1 MLRELK
7 MYYEIII
14 YSTVSTQF
22 IGCIYEYITKREGS
36 IISHVLSSQHCV
48 IDTSKGSIKSLEI
61 LSSNRDISNMICV
74 DSNLIN
80 YCLHSE
86 NAIPISQ
93 YDGTTSGNEEMS
105 TLLATLKEIGEC
117 QNVNFVSLM
126 KSLKL

>member
-1 MLRELK
+1 

-22 IGCIYEYITKREGS
+22 MGCIYDFITKREGT

-48 IDTSKGSIKSLEI
+48 LDTSKGSIKSLEI
-61 LSSNRDISNMICV
+61 LNSNREINNMICI

-86 NAIPISQ
+86 NAIPISR
-93 YDGTTSGNEEMS
+93 YDGTTSGNEEMVS
-105 TLLATLKEIGEC
+105 LMSTLKEIGEC

-126 KSLKL
+126 KNLKA